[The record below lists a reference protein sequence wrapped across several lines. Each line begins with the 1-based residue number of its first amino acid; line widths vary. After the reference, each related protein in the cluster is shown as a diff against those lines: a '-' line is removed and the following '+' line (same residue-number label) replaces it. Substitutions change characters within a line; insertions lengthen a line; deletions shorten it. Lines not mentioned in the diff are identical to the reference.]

1 MLLQQTG
8 SIMEKQTIFNLMN
21 SSESFSKDTLTQLK
35 ELMVKYPFFQGARV
49 LYLQNLKFIESSTL
63 NLEVQSQAILIADR
77 QHLFVKLNAQ
87 KTAEGN
93 VNNAGESQDVK
104 VEVKARTKKIKK
116 TQNSESSF
124 TLLEGS
130 NHADAKT
137 INADATPN
145 SSDTDILE
153 LIEGDTSTGADTNG
167 KSSGQAINLIDA
179 FLTSN
184 PKIERP
190 AMPVRGETVENEDIS
205 LNSVTE
211 PEEVASEPL
220 AQIFLA
226 QGYFDKAIGVYQ
238 KLSLKYPE
246 KSSYFADQIL
256 KIKEQI
262 K

>member
-1 MLLQQTG
+1 
-8 SIMEKQTIFNLMN
+8 MEKEMFFNLMG
-21 SSESFSKDTLTQLK
+21 SSDNFSEDTLVQLK

-49 LYLQNLKFIESSTL
+49 LYLQNLKFIGSSAL
-63 NLEVQSQAILIADR
+63 NSEVQSQAALIPDR
-77 QHLFVKLNAQ
+77 QYLFVKLNVE
-87 KTAEGN
+87 KPT
-93 VNNAGESQDVK
+93 VRDLSVDVK
-104 VEVKARTKKIKK
+104 LQDAEAEVKPKPKKSKK
-116 TQNSESSF
+116 TQSAEPSF

-153 LIEGDTSTGADTNG
+153 LIEGDASIGAETNG
-167 KSSGQAINLIDA
+167 KSSGQTNNLIDA
-179 FLTSN
+179 FLSSN

-190 AMPVRGETVENEDIS
+190 AMPARGEVVENEDIS
-205 LNSVTE
+205 LNSVAE

-220 AQIFLA
+220 AQIFVN
-226 QGYFDKAIGVYQ
+226 QGYFDKAIGVYE

>member
-1 MLLQQTG
+1 MLLQQIG
-8 SIMEKQTIFNLMN
+8 RIMEKEMFFNLMG
-21 SSESFSKDTLTQLK
+21 SSENFSKDSLVQLK
-35 ELMVKYPFFQGARV
+35 EIMVKYPFFQGARV
-49 LYLQNLKFIESSTL
+49 LYLQNLKFIEDSDL
-63 NLEVQSQAILIADR
+63 NTEVQSQAILIPDR
-77 QHLFVKLNAQ
+77 QYLFVKLNAE
-87 KTAEGN
+87 KTADKN
-93 VNNAGESQDVK
+93 INTPVK
-104 VEVKARTKKIKK
+104 LHDTVTEVKPKTRKTKKA
-116 TQNSESSF
+116 QNSESSF

-130 NHADAKT
+130 NHSDAKT

-153 LIEGDTSTGADTNG
+153 LIEGDASIGAETNG
-167 KSSGQAINLIDA
+167 KSSGQTNNLIDA
-179 FLTSN
+179 FLSSN

-190 AMPVRGETVENEDIS
+190 AMPARGEVVENEDIS
-205 LNSVTE
+205 LNSVAE

-220 AQIFLA
+220 AQIFVT
-226 QGYFDKAIGVYQ
+226 QGYFDKAIGVYE